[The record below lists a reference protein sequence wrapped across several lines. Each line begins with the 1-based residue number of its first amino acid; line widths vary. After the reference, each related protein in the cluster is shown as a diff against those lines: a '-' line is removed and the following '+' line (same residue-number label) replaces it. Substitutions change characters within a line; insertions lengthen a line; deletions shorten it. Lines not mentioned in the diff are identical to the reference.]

1 MTKTDYKHVVMNDEG
16 VPMIEGTRT
25 KLVMLVGDVK
35 NGWDAEEIHEQY
47 PHLPLAVVHSAL
59 AYYWDHK
66 AELDAEYDRR
76 EKYAEDLRQQMP
88 EPELV
93 KRIRRM
99 REQGGA

>member
-1 MTKTDYKHVVMNDEG
+1 MTKTEYKHVVINDEG

-59 AYYWDHK
+59 SYYWDHK
-66 AELDAEYDRR
+66 DELDAEYERRKQETERLLAEMVDREAMQR
-76 EKYAEDLRQQMP
+76 LMSRKP
-88 EPELV
+88 SN
-93 KRIRRM
+93 
-99 REQGGA
+99 